1 MRGRKR
7 KIRDRPVEKEARIMS
22 GSARKKMP
30 PVMILERGASVQIGG
45 GGGKRRLLPPRKLT
59 GVQRCPISPERHP

>member
-1 MRGRKR
+1 MYSASNAFLFYIPWGFWEEVAVPVRGRKR

-30 PVMILERGASVQIGG
+30 PVMILERGA
-45 GGGKRRLLPPRKLT
+45 
-59 GVQRCPISPERHP
+59 